1 MSTTITTTGITAMAT
16 ATATDRGTAMGLLR
30 SCLDEVRQHRGEDTV
45 CAEPGRA
52 WCVVWLDGGT
62 RGVAV
67 AAPRRPRTAACM
79 AATAAEPED
88 EAARAAGTH

>member
-1 MSTTITTTGITAMAT
+1 MTTTITTTVIT

-52 WCVVWLDGGT
+52 WCVGGLAGGT

-67 AAPRRPRTAACM
+67 ATPRRPRAAACM
-79 AATAAEPED
+79 AATAGEPED